1 MYLAHFISGRKVVH
15 HWMLSGC
22 IGGLNKYDLTN
33 FYSRPPV
40 KDTSE
45 LSLSDFCALAK
56 TPLKR
61 NRFGKSRGPADALR
75 TVCWYRYLTC
85 ETPDISAYAQG
96 KLVEPSAYKV
106 DIGAG
111 RRIHTHTNK
120 WIRYARGRAVP
131 QGALIA
137 AADLKYPGSAAAIN
151 HPVWLLTDRQFSSQG
166 QLTKVKSLFSPQV
179 QIEIDAASS
188 LPTREAPRLA
198 IFDVKKLVLL
208 EPLDAL
214 GAIIYLLWEAK
225 LRADTCAQ
233 AGWVIC
239 AYNALLIHGA
249 DLRSCGVARPLFELL
264 RQNLLGAIEHDGV
277 RFDYPSSHYLLSV
290 ELLVNFYTSQQLRHG
305 KNRRQ
310 FIYDT
315 VASTYGIAPAII
327 TWPIR
332 VPVGEC
338 PSVAAIERFE
348 EAQRIF
354 SWALFALANHE
365 LLTELPDDALIDSFP
380 LVFVSTAT
388 TR

>member
-1 MYLAHFISGRKVVH
+1 
-15 HWMLSGC
+15 MLSGC